1 MLTDHRPSVD
11 QLLTDT
17 SVKYRPTIGEKSAN
31 EKLYRPRHIWND
43 RLSTRY
49 RLLYRPTVDR
59 VSTERRPS
67 IDRLSTECRPTID
80 RVSTN
85 YRPLY
90 RPLSRSTL
98 PTVSKI
104 PYSFNFCF
112 LLLNRLLSVSPD
124 NWFKMSVCDFNNTI
138 NTCSKYMKNKNAGSV
153 MIQFSAPRTKRAA
166 LLQRCRMTSRSA
178 TKEL

>member
-1 MLTDHRPSVD
+1 MSTDHRLSVD

-17 SVKYRPTIGEKSAN
+17 LVKYRPTKCRRTKSYIGRDTSGTTD
-31 EKLYRPRHIWND
+31 YRPA
-43 RLSTRY
+43 
-49 RLLYRPTVDR
+49 
-59 VSTERRPS
+59 
-67 IDRLSTECRPTID
+67 IDRLSTKCRPTID

-90 RPLSRSTL
+90 RPISRSTL

-153 MIQFSAPRTKRAA
+153 MIQISAPRTKRAW